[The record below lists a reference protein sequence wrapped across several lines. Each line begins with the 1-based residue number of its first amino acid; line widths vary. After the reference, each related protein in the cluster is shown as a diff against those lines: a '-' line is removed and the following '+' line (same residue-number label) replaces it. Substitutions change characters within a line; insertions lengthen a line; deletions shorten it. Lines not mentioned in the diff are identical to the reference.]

1 MSTKSAR
8 ILTAI
13 GAALLAGTSLAS
25 AAEVTPARL
34 LNPEP
39 QNWLMN
45 HRTYDGQRF
54 SPLARIDKGN
64 VKGLKLA
71 YAVPIG
77 GGAANE
83 YNESTPLAEDGF
95 LYVVDSW
102 GVLYKID
109 GTSGDAGR
117 IVWRMDPKQQKQV
130 TNRGA
135 TFWGNLVISPANAP
149 ARIVATDKET
159 GKVVWETNVVNGQ
172 ERTTVTGAPL
182 ALKDKIIIGASGGDS
197 GVRDWVA
204 ALDPATGKQLWLKY
218 TIPAPGEPGSETW
231 KGNNNLWQTGGGAVW
246 VTGTYDAASNQM
258 FWGIGNPVPMMD
270 PASRPGD
277 NL

>member
-1 MSTKSAR
+1 MNDGSQREAMMTRKSTRA
-8 ILTAI
+8 LAAL
-13 GAALLAGTSLAS
+13 GAALLAGTSLAT
-25 AAEVTPARL
+25 AAEGTPQRL

-54 SPLARIDKGN
+54 SPLARIDKTN

-77 GGAANE
+77 GGSGDE

-109 GTSGDAGR
+109 GRSGDVGR
-117 IVWRMDPKQQKQV
+117 IVWRLDPKQERQG

-135 TFWGNLVISPANAP
+135 TFWGNLVISTASYP

-172 ERTTVTGAPL
+172 NGVRMTGAPL
-182 ALKDKIIIGASGGDS
+182 AIKDKIIIGASGGDG

-204 ALDPATGKQLWLKY
+204 ALDAASGRQLWLKY

-231 KGNNNLWQTGGGAVW
+231 K
-246 VTGTYDAASNQM
+246 
-258 FWGIGNPVPMMD
+258 
-270 PASRPGD
+270 D
-277 NL
+277 N